1 MPSTNNEAE
10 LRRQIERL
18 QQRVAEL
25 EEVSRERKR
34 AEEELHWYEHIV
46 SSATDML
53 ALYDQ
58 RCVYLA
64 ANAAY
69 LQAFGKTSD
78 EVIGRTPAE
87 VFGEEFYNT
96 VIKARAERC
105 LAGEDVRYKA
115 RFEFPARGWMYMD
128 VLYSPYRGTD
138 NEILGFVVSAR
149 DITEREQAEEE
160 LRRYEHIVSS
170 ATDMLAL
177 YDQHCVYL
185 AANAAYLQAFGKTS
199 DEVIGRTPAEVFGE
213 EFYNTVIRANAERC
227 LAGEDVSYKA
237 RFEFPVIGWKYMDVL
252 YSPYRGTDNEIL
264 GFVVSARDITE
275 REQLQAQLMHAQ
287 KMESVGEL
295 AGGLAHDFNNKLQ
308 VIVGN
313 AESAMKRVDP
323 AERIHA
329 NLTEIQKAATRS
341 ADLTRQLLGFARKQ
355 DIAPTVLDLNETVQ
369 GMLKMLQRLIGEDID
384 LAWQPG
390 SGVWP
395 VKMDPSQIDQVLV
408 NLCINAR
415 DAIDGVG
422 KATIETRNT
431 TLDEAY
437 CADDPEFVAG
447 EYVLLVVS
455 DNGRG
460 MDRETLDRIFEPFFT
475 TKEVG
480 YGTGLGLAMVYG
492 IVKQNN
498 GFINV
503 RSEAGHGTTIEIYLP
518 RHTGKVTQLQQEGS
532 AKAARRGQETILVV
546 DD

>member
-1 MPSTNNEAE
+1 MPDKPAGKIVTKAQGNRVLKWVPKTLDVEATGIMSKPGTNNEAE

-25 EEVSRERKR
+25 EEVSRERER
-34 AEEELHWYEHIV
+34 AEEELH
-46 SSATDML
+46 
-53 ALYDQ
+53 
-58 RCVYLA
+58 
-64 ANAAY
+64 
-69 LQAFGKTSD
+69 
-78 EVIGRTPAE
+78 
-87 VFGEEFYNT
+87 
-96 VIKARAERC
+96 
-105 LAGEDVRYKA
+105 
-115 RFEFPARGWMYMD
+115 
-128 VLYSPYRGTD
+128 
-138 NEILGFVVSAR
+138 
-149 DITEREQAEEE
+149 
-160 LRRYEHIVSS
+160 RYERIVSS

-213 EFYNTVIRANAERC
+213 EFYNTVIKANAERC
-227 LAGEDVSYKA
+227 LAGEDVRYKA
-237 RFEFPVIGWKYMDVL
+237 RFEFPASGWMYMDVL

-287 KMESVGEL
+287 KMESVGQL

-308 VIVGN
+308 VIVAN

-329 NLTEIQKAATRS
+329 NLTEIQKAATCS

-355 DIAPTVLDLNETVQ
+355 DIAPRVLNLNETVK
-369 GMLKMLQRLIGEDID
+369 GMVKMLQRLIGEDID
-384 LAWQPG
+384 LAWQPR

-395 VKMDPSQIDQVLV
+395 VKMDPSQIDQILA

-422 KATIETRNT
+422 KITIKTRNT

-437 CADDPEFVAG
+437 CADDPEFAAG

-492 IVKQNN
+492 IVKQNG

-503 RSEAGHGTTIEIYLP
+503 RSEAGHGTNIEIYLP
-518 RHTGKVTQLQQEGS
+518 RHTGTVTHLQQEGP